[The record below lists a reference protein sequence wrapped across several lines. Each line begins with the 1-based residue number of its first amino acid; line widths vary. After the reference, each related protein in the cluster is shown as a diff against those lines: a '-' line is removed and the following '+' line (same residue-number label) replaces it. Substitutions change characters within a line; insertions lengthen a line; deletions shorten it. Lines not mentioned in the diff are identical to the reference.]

1 MKTSFGLASI
11 LVTASACAPS
21 WEVVRVMDDQ
31 VLAGR
36 FIEPEA
42 YSAFLRGAM
51 AEEAGQLP
59 VALAA
64 YTSAA
69 ARDGDDPE
77 IWTRIGDVR
86 CAVSKEDPMAG
97 EAFARALRLDPSYAP
112 ALDGR
117 ARCAASRGEDRVA
130 LADEERAAAADPLAI
145 RPDVL
150 LAEALSAQGRAE
162 ASRDRLVSLTLLH
175 GTSPAAWDALAAWG
189 ASHGDAM
196 LVARALSEVARLV
209 PARKAELAGRAA
221 ALAGDGEVAAARALA
236 AALVDAPGD
245 RSSGGQ
251 GPAPSAMPL
260 VARLAVDDAL
270 VKRDAE
276 TARRRAIR
284 SHIGLDVV
292 AGRALIVGDAALAS
306 ALAEEVVLADPKAT
320 GARMILATAAHRL
333 GNPAQ
338 VALALGSS
346 GSAADGDPRG
356 ARVTPE
362 ALLPFARLV
371 ERSSSPDAA
380 RRVLDGWAPLS
391 LLAGDALVTPV
402 AVDLAALGA
411 LRDDALPL
419 DARIELAARR
429 SEPMPEIDASSGEL
443 DARHRLFAW
452 AVQKPLEKTTL
463 DLARRLAP
471 AAARDSLIAV
481 ALARLSLAAGHPL
494 APGALEP
501 ILAVDPGDPILAAA
515 ALDLAKRTG
524 DIQAIAP
531 ARARLTALARTAGE
545 RARALE

>member
-1 MKTSFGLASI
+1 MRTSLALASI
-11 LVTASACAPS
+11 LVTVGACAPS
-21 WEVVRVMDDQ
+21 WEVVRVMDGQ
-31 VLAGR
+31 VVTGR
-36 FIEPEA
+36 FIEPDA

-59 VALAA
+59 VALVA

-86 CAVSKEDPMAG
+86 CAMSQGDPMAG
-97 EAFARALRLDPSYAP
+97 EAFGRALGLDPSYAP
-112 ALDGR
+112 ALAGR
-117 ARCAASRGEDRVA
+117 ARCAVSRGEQGAA
-130 LADEERAAAADPLAI
+130 LADEKRAAAADPLAI
-145 RPDVL
+145 RPDIL
-150 LAEALSAQGRAE
+150 LAEALSKEGHAE
-162 ASRDRLVSLTLLH
+162 ASRDRLVALTLLH
-175 GTSPAAWDALAAWG
+175 GTSPVAWDALAAWG
-189 ASHGDAM
+189 TSHGDAM
-196 LVARALSEVARLV
+196 LVSRALAEVARLV

-221 ALAGDGEVAAARALA
+221 GLAGDGQLAAARALA
-236 AALVDAPGD
+236 AVLVDAPGD
-245 RSSGGQ
+245 RSSGGE

-260 VARLAVDDAL
+260 VARLAVDEAL
-270 VKRDAE
+270 VKGDADA
-276 TARRRAIR
+276 ARRRAIR
-284 SHIGLDVV
+284 SHIGLDVL
-292 AGRALIVGDAALAS
+292 AGRAVMVGDAALAS
-306 ALAEEVVLADPKAT
+306 ALAEEVILADPKAT

-333 GNPAQ
+333 GNPAR
-338 VALALGSS
+338 VALALDSS
-346 GSAADGDPRG
+346 RLGEPRG
-356 ARVTPE
+356 ARMTPE

-371 ERSSSPDAA
+371 ERASSPDTA
-380 RRVLDGWAPLS
+380 RRVLEGWAPLS

-429 SEPMPEIDASSGEL
+429 SEPMPAVDASSGEL

-452 AVQKPLEKTTL
+452 AVQKPLEETTL

-471 AAARDSLIAV
+471 AAAHDSLVAV
-481 ALARLSLAAGHPL
+481 ALARLSLAAGHAL
-494 APGALEP
+494 APGALDP

-515 ALDLAKRTG
+515 ALDLAKRSG
-524 DIQAIAP
+524 DAQAIAP